1 MYGVLLSLYL
11 IVAIALIGF
20 ILLQHGKG
28 ASMGASFGAGASNT
42 VFGSVGS
49 GNFLTHS
56 TAVLAT
62 LFFII
67 SLAISALYA
76 RQDNNAGKV
85 DFENLQEAADQVEV
99 PTDKK
104 ADATL
109 QVPAEKVNDVK
120 ATVEQK
126 ATEVKEAA
134 EQKVSE
140 VKEAAEQKAAE
151 VKEAA
156 EQKAAEVKEAA
167 EQKVSEVKEA
177 AEQKATEVKEAAEQK
192 VSEVK
197 EAVEQKAAEVTE
209 AKETVE
215 QAAAEAKA
223 VTEQKATE

>member
-104 ADATL
+104 ADAAL

-134 EQKVSE
+134 EQK
-140 VKEAAEQKAAE
+140 AT
-151 VKEAA
+151 
-156 EQKAAEVKEAA
+156 
-167 EQKVSEVKEA
+167 EVKEA

-192 VSEVK
+192 AAEVTEVKEVTEQKATEVKEAAEQKVAEVTAAK
-197 EAVEQKAAEVTE
+197 EAVEQKVAE

-215 QAAAEAKA
+215 QAEAEAKA

>member
-156 EQKAAEVKEAA
+156 EQK
-167 EQKVSEVKEA
+167 VSEVKEA
-177 AEQKATEVKEAAEQK
+177 T
-192 VSEVK
+192 
-197 EAVEQKAAEVTE
+197 EQKAAEAKEAVVQAEAE
-209 AKETVE
+209 AKETVV
-215 QAAAEAKA
+215 QAEAEAKA

>member
-104 ADATL
+104 ADAAL

-134 EQKVSE
+134 EQKATEVKE
-140 VKEAAEQKAAE
+140 VAEQKVAGVKEAAEQK
-151 VKEAA
+151 V
-156 EQKAAEVKEAA
+156 AEVKEAA

-177 AEQKATEVKEAAEQK
+177 AEQKVAD
-192 VSEVK
+192 VK
-197 EAVEQKAAEVTE
+197 EAVEQKVAEVTE

-215 QAAAEAKA
+215 QAAVEAKA

>member
-104 ADATL
+104 ADAAL